1 MNITITAEVV
11 GWYGAIVG
19 TGSLV
24 VSGLNAWRDRAR
36 IVVTARPG
44 YRVQNAPGYS
54 PDKLYVA
61 VTVANRGRRPVTISH
76 VWVEKADSTQQKM
89 LLDDSLLHGPREIT
103 EGKAAQY
110 LMDQTGL
117 DLTTIKR
124 VYAGDMAGR
133 NWSAKFNG

>member
-11 GWYGAIVG
+11 AWYGAIVG
-19 TGSLV
+19 TGSLG

-44 YRVQNAPGYS
+44 YRVKNAPGYS

-76 VWVEKADSTQQKM
+76 VWVEKADSTKQKI
-89 LLDDSLLHGPREIT
+89 LLDDSIHGPREIT

-117 DLTTIKR
+117 DRTTIKR

-133 NWSAKFNG
+133 QWSTKFEG

>member
-11 GWYGAIVG
+11 AWYGAIVG

-24 VSGLNAWRDRAR
+24 VGALNAWRDRAR
-36 IVVTARPG
+36 VAVRARPG

-76 VWVEKADSTQQKM
+76 VWMERADSQEKI
-89 LLDDSLLHGPREIT
+89 LLSDSFLQGNREIT
-103 EGKAAQY
+103 EGKATQY
-110 LMDQTGL
+110 LMDQAGL
-117 DLTTIKR
+117 DLGTIKR
-124 VYAGDMAGR
+124 VYAGDQAGR
-133 NWSAKFNG
+133 RWSAKLGK